1 MIWLRLVHILSGIF
15 WVGATLLMVVFL
27 LPAARAGG
35 AEGRRFL
42 GSVFQRMG
50 PVMGVTAL
58 LTIVSGFFLYAR
70 VSGGFQ
76 QVWVTSP
83 TGRAYGIGALAAIL
97 AVIVGAAVNARAGA
111 RIGALQKRLA
121 ADSATPSAA
130 EAAQL
135 AGWQTRIERG
145 AWVVAGLLLIAAA
158 AMATA
163 RYL

>member
-15 WVGATLLMVVFL
+15 WVGSTLLMALFL

-42 GSVFQRMG
+42 GGVFQRMG

-76 QVWVTSP
+76 PVWVTSA

-97 AVIVGAAVNARAGA
+97 AVIVGGVVNARTGA
-111 RIGALQKRLA
+111 KIGALQKRLA
-121 ADSATPSAA
+121 SAGAAPSAA

-135 AGWQTRIERG
+135 AGWQSRIERG
-145 AWVVAGLLLIAAA
+145 ALVVAALLVVAAA